1 MGKRLIRRSE
11 SLYSTLLEAIG
22 ILHRRD
28 RNKIF
33 FVIVLQV
40 ILGLVDLVGIAII
53 GVLGSL
59 AVSGVQGQQP
69 GERVGSVLEAV
80 QLENSSLQVQFGVLG
95 LAATILLV
103 SKTIFT
109 AYFTRKIL
117 FFLSRR
123 GAEVSGK
130 LVTSFLRQPL
140 LEIQSQPQ
148 QAVLYSLTN
157 GVSVVMVGIIGATVN
172 IISDIILLLILGA
185 GLFIF
190 DPLVASVTLAVFG
203 VVAYFLYRLMHE
215 RAKNLG
221 TKALEMTVESNEKV
235 IEALNSF
242 REIVVRNR
250 TDFYASSISANRVG
264 LAESSAEAA
273 FLPSISKYVFETVIV
288 LGTLALGAAQFALQD
303 ARNAVGILAVFM
315 ASSARIAPAVLRL
328 QTTLIQIKNSTANAA
343 GTLALIKRIGL
354 AEIPSKR
361 FSSLDMVHE
370 GFVPKLTVQS
380 LNFQYPVANQK
391 VIDDVSFDV
400 SEGELIAIVGA
411 SGAGKTTLVDV
422 ILGVIHPDAGQILIS
437 DQFPEVAVKK
447 WPGAISYVPQD
458 VMIIN
463 SSVRQNVTLGYE
475 DIELKD
481 EDVWDALKLAQL
493 EPFVSEL
500 PKRLEERVGE
510 KGSSLS
516 GGQRQRLG
524 IARALF
530 TKPKL
535 IVFDEAT
542 SSLDGQ
548 TESDLSDAIL
558 GLKGKVTVI
567 MIAHR
572 LSTVRSADRIL
583 YMNSGKLVCSGTFE
597 EVRRLVPDFDHQ
609 ASLMGL

>member
-1 MGKRLIRRSE
+1 ML
-11 SLYSTLLEAIG
+11 
-22 ILHRRD
+22 
-28 RNKIF
+28 
-33 FVIVLQV
+33 
-40 ILGLVDLVGIAII
+40 DLAGVAII

-59 AVSGVQGQQP
+59 AVSGVQGQEP
-69 GERVGSVLEAV
+69 GDKVSLFLRAAHLQNA
-80 QLENSSLQVQFGVLG
+80 SLQVQFTVLG
-95 LAATILLV
+95 LSATALLL
-103 SKTIFT
+103 SKTVFT
-109 AYFTRKIL
+109 VYFTRKIL

-130 LVTSFLRQPL
+130 LVTSFIRQPL
-140 LEIQSQPQ
+140 LDIQSQPQ
-148 QAVLYSLTN
+148 QVVLYSLTN
-157 GVSVVMVGIIGATVN
+157 GVSVVMLGIVGATVN
-172 IISDIILLLILGA
+172 IISDVILLVILGA
-185 GLFIF
+185 GLFIV
-190 DPLVASVTLAVFG
+190 DPLVASATLATFCL
-203 VVAYFLYRLMHE
+203 VAYLLYRLMHE

-221 TKALEMTVESNEKV
+221 TKAVELTVESNEKI
-235 IEALNSF
+235 IEVLNSF

-250 TDFYASSISANRVG
+250 SDYYAHSISANRMG
-264 LAESSAEAA
+264 LAESSAETA

-303 ARNAVGILAVFM
+303 ARHAVGILAVFM
-315 ASSARIAPAVLRL
+315 ASSARIAPAVLRV
-328 QTTLIQIKNSTANAA
+328 QTGLIQIKNSTATAS

-361 FSSLDMVHE
+361 FSSLDLVHN
-370 GFVPKLTVQS
+370 GFVSKLSVQD
-380 LNFQYPVANQK
+380 LNFSYPGSSHK
-391 VIDDVSFDV
+391 VIENVSFEV
-400 SEGELIAIVGA
+400 SEGELIAIVGP

-422 ILGVIHPDAGQILIS
+422 LLGVIRPDTGQILIS
-437 DQFPEVAVKK
+437 DSFPEVVVKK
-447 WPGAISYVPQD
+447 WPGAISYVPQE
-458 VMIIN
+458 VLMLN
-463 SSVRQNVTLGYE
+463 SSIRQNVTLGYE
-475 DIELKD
+475 ENDIND
-481 EDVWDALKLAQL
+481 VNVWDALKLAQL
-493 EPFVSEL
+493 EQFVSEL
-500 PKRLEERVGE
+500 PNKLDAIVGE

-548 TESDLSDAIL
+548 TESDLSDSIL

-583 YMNSGKLVCSGTFE
+583 YMDSGKLVCTGSFE
-597 EVRRLVPDFDHQ
+597 EVRKSVPDFDRQ

>member
-1 MGKRLIRRSE
+1 MGKRLLRSDE
-11 SLYSTLLEAIG
+11 SMYLTLLDAIS

-33 FVIVLQV
+33 LVILLQV
-40 ILGLVDLVGIAII
+40 ALGLVDLAGIAII

-69 GERVGSVLEAV
+69 GEKVDLVLQAV
-80 QLENSSLQVQFGVLG
+80 NLENASLQVQFAVLG
-95 LAATILLV
+95 LTAAILLV

-109 AYFTRKIL
+109 AFFTRKIL

-130 LVTSFLRQPL
+130 LVTSFLRRPL
-140 LEIQSQPQ
+140 LDIQSQPQ
-148 QAVLYSLTN
+148 QVVLYSLTN
-157 GVSVVMVGIIGATVN
+157 GVNVVMVGIIGATVN

-185 GLFIF
+185 GLFVF

-203 VVAYFLYRLMHE
+203 VVAYVLYRLMHE

-221 TKALEMTVESNEKV
+221 TKAVDLTVESNEKV

-250 TDFYASSISANRVG
+250 RDFYASSISANRMG

-273 FLPSISKYVFETVIV
+273 FLPNISKYVFEIVIV

-303 ARNAVGILAVFM
+303 AQNAVGILAVFM

-328 QTTLIQIKNSTANAA
+328 QTTLIQIKNSAANAA
-343 GTLALIKRIGL
+343 GTLVLIKRIGL

-361 FSSLDMVHE
+361 YSTLDLVHE
-370 GFVPKLTVQS
+370 GFIPKLRVQD
-380 LNFQYPVANQK
+380 LHFQYPGSDHK
-391 VIDDVSFDV
+391 VIDGVSFDV
-400 SEGELIAIVGA
+400 SEGELIAIVGP

-422 ILGVIHPDAGQILIS
+422 ILGVIHPDAGQISIS
-437 DQFPEVAVKK
+437 DDSPEIAVKK

-463 SSVRQNVTLGYE
+463 TSVRQNVTLGYE
-475 DIELKD
+475 ENEIKD
-481 EDVWDALKLAQL
+481 TDVWDALKLAQL
-493 EPFVSEL
+493 EPFISEL
-500 PKRLEERVGE
+500 PNKLEESVGE

-516 GGQRQRLG
+516 GGQRQRVG

-548 TESDLSDAIL
+548 TESDLSEAIL

-583 YMNSGKLVCSGTFE
+583 YMNAGRLVCSGTFE
-597 EVRRLVPDFDHQ
+597 EVRRSVPDFDHQ

>member
-1 MGKRLIRRSE
+1 MYL
-11 SLYSTLLEAIG
+11 TLLDAIS

-33 FVIVLQV
+33 LVILLQV
-40 ILGLVDLVGIAII
+40 ALGLVDLAGIAII

-69 GERVGSVLEAV
+69 GEKVDLVLQAV
-80 QLENSSLQVQFGVLG
+80 NLENASLQVQFAVLG
-95 LAATILLV
+95 LTAAILLV

-109 AYFTRKIL
+109 AFFTRKIL

-130 LVTSFLRQPL
+130 LVTSFLRRPL
-140 LEIQSQPQ
+140 LDIQSQPQ
-148 QAVLYSLTN
+148 QVVLYSLTN
-157 GVSVVMVGIIGATVN
+157 GVNVVMVGIIGATVN

-185 GLFIF
+185 GLFVF

-203 VVAYFLYRLMHE
+203 VVAYVLYRLMHE

-221 TKALEMTVESNEKV
+221 TKAVDLTVESNEKV

-250 TDFYASSISANRVG
+250 RDFYASSISANRMG

-273 FLPSISKYVFETVIV
+273 FLPNISKYVFEIVIV

-303 ARNAVGILAVFM
+303 AQNAVGILAVFM

-328 QTTLIQIKNSTANAA
+328 QTTLIQIKNSAANAA
-343 GTLALIKRIGL
+343 GTLVLIKRIGL

-361 FSSLDMVHE
+361 YSTLDLVHE
-370 GFVPKLTVQS
+370 GFIPKLRVQD
-380 LNFQYPVANQK
+380 LHFQYPGSDHK
-391 VIDDVSFDV
+391 VIDGVSFDV
-400 SEGELIAIVGA
+400 SEGELIAIVGP

-422 ILGVIHPDAGQILIS
+422 ILGVIHPDAGQISIS
-437 DQFPEVAVKK
+437 DDSPEIAVKK

-463 SSVRQNVTLGYE
+463 TSVRQNVTLGYE
-475 DIELKD
+475 ENEIKD
-481 EDVWDALKLAQL
+481 TDVWDALKLAQL
-493 EPFVSEL
+493 EPFISEL
-500 PKRLEERVGE
+500 PNKLEESVGE

-516 GGQRQRLG
+516 GGQRQRVG

-548 TESDLSDAIL
+548 TESDLSEAIL

-583 YMNSGKLVCSGTFE
+583 YMNAGRLVCSGTFE
-597 EVRRLVPDFDHQ
+597 EVRRSVPDFDHQ